1 MKKKVLFI
9 ASNYG
14 LWAEELEAPWTALRN
29 AGHELTLATYLGKT
43 PLPIAVSLDPEFID
57 PLQNYK
63 VNPQDVIDR
72 VNSLL
77 NNGEWSNPLKT
88 NEVDMKKYDALVIVG
103 GPGAPLD
110 ITGNSYVHDIIYSAY
125 RDKKVIG
132 ALCYAVAA
140 LSFTRDPEN
149 DNRSIL
155 YGKSVTAHPHS
166 WDFNFDMAYDLV
178 NATND
183 NPGTNLKTCGFVY
196 PLQYM
201 VEDAVGNKKLVIS
214 DATANRE
221 KPSVVW
227 DAPFLTALSVESSIE
242 FGKRLA
248 ELI

>member
-77 NNGEWSNPLKT
+77 NNGEWSNPIKT

-183 NPGTNLKTCGFVY
+183 NPGTNLKHVVVY
-196 PLQYM
+196 LLIY
-201 VEDAVGNKKLVIS
+201 GRRCCRHKNRS
-214 DATANRE
+214 FDATATVKSLYR
-221 KPSVVW
+221 
-227 DAPFLTALSVESSIE
+227 DAPFLTAFIESSMSLKEIQN
-242 FGKRLA
+242 
-248 ELI
+248 